1 MHWRVAELDDS
12 QLESVAEL
20 VAQAR
25 ATYPVEA
32 QRRLLRDL
40 DFAHARFEENV
51 AIWRPEEHM
60 MPLAGMVF
68 PPVGVNLAGVS
79 GAPVLALTNNDLFG
93 WHLAGVVYEASRDLM
108 EMLEIVRAHFISED
122 GMVTG

>member
-1 MHWRVAELDDS
+1 
-12 QLESVAEL
+12 
-20 VAQAR
+20 
-25 ATYPVEA
+25 
-32 QRRLLRDL
+32 
-40 DFAHARFEENV
+40 
-51 AIWRPEEHM
+51 
-60 MPLAGMVF
+60 MVF